1 MTEREELDRSRRRML
16 LGFLVGF
23 GVWEGTSIAR
33 ALLGRA
39 SLPGVVRHGL
49 FVVSLVGW
57 AYWCVQLIHMIRWG
71 RRVRRDPELA
81 ASVNDERVELARLK
95 SWRVGFFAVLVAQAI
110 PLLAPIPAIVGG
122 RLTILVGLTA
132 SIGSYLAFDGE

>member
-1 MTEREELDRSRRRML
+1 ML
-16 LGFLVGF
+16 LGLLVGF
-23 GVWEGTSIAR
+23 DVWEGMRTADTLIGPSR
-33 ALLGRA
+33 LGRA
-39 SLPGVVRHGL
+39 RLVL
-49 FVVSLVGW
+49 FAVALAGW
-57 AYWCVQLIHMIRWG
+57 AYWCVQLIHMIRWS

-81 ASVNDERVELARLK
+81 ASLNDERVELARLK

-132 SIGSYLAFDGE
+132 SIGSYLAFERE